1 MNRKLIR
8 TLAIVCLILMLIIS
22 LEWMYAERAQKKL
35 LSPTASLA
43 KIIPPEE
50 MPTIKLNAQT
60 EVSYDDLVNRPL
72 FMADRKPVAETE
84 QSQGQSTA
92 TGNNNA
98 NFDWMLNGIY
108 TTKKGLMA
116 LLTRTVAKI
125 PAPSPNPTAGN
136 PSTDKYRKV
145 VVGDNI
151 DGWKVA
157 EINRNEI
164 IFMQGTTQK
173 NLQLRK
179 SKAKGTQN
187 QISVKSDAMRIHTPA
202 SAPPAES
209 Q

>member
-1 MNRKLIR
+1 MI
-8 TLAIVCLILMLIIS
+8 
-22 LEWMYAERAQKKL
+22 
-35 LSPTASLA
+35 
-43 KIIPPEE
+43 
-50 MPTIKLNAQT
+50 
-60 EVSYDDLVNRPL
+60 
-72 FMADRKPVAETE
+72 
-84 QSQGQSTA
+84 
-92 TGNNNA
+92 
-98 NFDWMLNGIY
+98 NGIY
-108 TTKKGLMA
+108 TSKKGLMA

-125 PAPSPNPTAGN
+125 SAPSPNPTTAK

-179 SKAKGTQN
+179 LKAKGTQD
-187 QISVKSDAMRIHTPA
+187 QISVKSDPMRVHTPA